1 MTVYVDDMRAPFGR
15 MIMCHMT
22 ADTSDELHAMA
33 RSIGVK
39 RRWCQ
44 YPGTSKEHYDICL
57 AKRGM
62 AVDVGAVE
70 IAWIETAKMVRA
82 RANGTA
88 RG

>member
-1 MTVYVDDMRAPFGR
+1 MTVYVDDMRAPLGR
-15 MIMCHMT
+15 MVMCHMT

-44 YPGTSKEHYDICL
+44 NAGTWREHYDVCL

-62 AVDVGAVE
+62 AVESGAVE
-70 IAWIETAKMVRA
+70 ITWTKAGRMMQER
-82 RANGTA
+82 RNG
-88 RG
+88 